1 MAVFGKDGRELF
13 SPTLLHPGEALA
25 DELNARE
32 IMQKDFANAIGM
44 RPQYLNDLI
53 KGKRHISP
61 AIALNIEK
69 ALGIS
74 AEFWVRLQGDYELTL
89 VRLVHKHQVEIIA

>member
-1 MAVFGKDGRELF
+1 MAVLGKEGRELF

-25 DELNARE
+25 DELEARG
-32 IMQKDFANAIGM
+32 IMQKDFANTIGM
-44 RPQYLNDLI
+44 RPQHLNDLI

-61 AIALNIEK
+61 ETALSLEK

-89 VRLVHKHQVEIIA
+89 VRLALKHQAVNV